1 MINDADENLFTI
13 ATPVD
18 FNRGPGWSV
27 ADSILNEERAAASP
41 YLSSRGKA
49 ARHGTS

>member
-1 MINDADENLFTI
+1 MAQPKRIAVVTTGCDHLDATHPTGLWF
-13 ATPVD
+13 
-18 FNRGPGWSV
+18 
-27 ADSILNEERAAASP
+27 EERAAASP